1 MMWITVIAII
11 AMCVSYVLISFF
23 YYERMIKEDTKA
35 IEEYLIRIEEQG
47 RRIEEL
53 VKEKQNEKCK
63 GR

>member
-11 AMCVSYVLISFF
+11 AMCVSCVLISFF
-23 YYERMIKEDTKA
+23 YYERMIKEDTEA

>member
-23 YYERMIKEDTKA
+23 YYERMIKEDTEA

-53 VKEKQNEKCK
+53 VKEKRNKKCK